1 MTFWYLNKMITII
14 NENNKIIHVNK
25 TLDVSFVSKNIS
37 FEESKVKID
46 DVFLINLLPEN
57 DNLFFSFDNT
67 NNIKNSFSLNFN
79 YDILVE
85 VKFNSVLFAKD
96 DYNYYLT
103 SDDCLFEV
111 DNEGVVIVRINDKSS
126 SIKLSYYNHHNKQ
139 DSFKT
144 LSYVA
149 NATFITENDYVPE
162 FSIATFDDNNFTISR
177 PIRQGVPIIS
187 TVPSFIDG
195 NSSAADTSFFT
206 TGKGNYNKTI
216 YFRIICNKIM
226 ETISPNDLS
235 EMQLKIY
242 MPNGLDTVKTAVYN
256 EMYLVSN
263 DSTNNYSIYRSSFNF
278 YIQGNYDGI
287 DYVDGYMYTDVH
299 VPLTV
304 QTIMPIEIDFSL

>member
-1 MTFWYLNKMITII
+1 MITLI
-14 NENNKIIHVNK
+14 NEKSKIIHVNK
-25 TLDVSFVSKNIS
+25 TLDISFVSKNIS
-37 FEESKVKID
+37 FKESIITLD
-46 DVFLINLLPEN
+46 DIFQINLLPQ
-57 DNLFFSFDNT
+57 DDTLFFNFDNT
-67 NNIKNSFSLNFN
+67 NNLKNLFLLNFN

-85 VKFNSVLFAKD
+85 VKFNSILFAKD
-96 DYNYYLT
+96 DYNYYVT

-126 SIKLSYYNHHNKQ
+126 SIKLSYYNHHKKQ

-144 LSYVA
+144 LSYA
-149 NATFITENDYVPE
+149 TDATFITENDYVPE
-162 FSIATFDDNNFTISR
+162 FSIATFDDSNFTISR

-187 TVPSFIDG
+187 TVPSFVVG
-195 NSSAADTSFFT
+195 NSSAADVSFFN
-206 TGKGNYNKTI
+206 TGKGNYYKTI

-226 ETISPNDLS
+226 ENISPNDLS

-242 MPNGLDTVKTAVYN
+242 MPNGLDTVKTAIYN
-256 EMYLVSN
+256 NMYLVSN

-304 QTIMPIEIDFSL
+304 QTIMPVEIDFSL

>member
-1 MTFWYLNKMITII
+1 MITLI
-14 NENNKIIHVNK
+14 NENNKTIHVNK
-25 TLDVSFVSKNIS
+25 TLEIS
-37 FEESKVKID
+37 FTSK
-46 DVFLINLLPEN
+46 DVTFDQTKVTLDKSFDISLISEDN
-57 DNLFFSFDNT
+57 NLFFNFDNT
-67 NNIKNSFSLNFN
+67 QNIKNSFSVNFN

-85 VKFNSVLFAKD
+85 IKFNSVLFAKD

-111 DNEGVVIVRINDKSS
+111 DNEGFINVRINDKSKS
-126 SIKLSYYNHHNKQ
+126 VKLSYYNHHNKQ
-139 DSFKT
+139 KNFQS
-144 LSYVA
+144 LAYAA
-149 NATFITENDYVPE
+149 NATYITENDYVPE
-162 FSIATFDDNNFTISR
+162 FSISTFDDSNFTISR

-195 NSSAADTSFFT
+195 NSSASDVSFYN
-206 TGKGNYNKTI
+206 TGKGNYFKTI

-226 ETISPNDLS
+226 ESISPNDLS
-235 EMQLKIY
+235 DMQLKIY
-242 MPNGLDTVKTAVYN
+242 MPNGLDTVKTAIYN
-256 EMYLVSN
+256 DMFLVSN

-287 DYVDGYMYTDVH
+287 DYVDGYMYADVH